1 MASRAWSPVIRI
13 LLAAL
18 TVLTTATWETTSVK
32 ADSDGTCQMAYGLTP
47 TSIPDWLMPVSENTN
62 LATANRYDVL
72 AAELLSSGLVDGST
86 CPAQGLNPDGSA
98 NGCGIEL
105 THEQVLTW
113 QNQFDSVILSSSQAA
128 ELPPKVVKAV
138 IAVESQFWPAA
149 NWTLGEI
156 GLGQMTTYGADLV
169 LMWRPAYFQTIC
181 RQTYGE
187 VGCTTQYQ
195 FLDSSTQYLLRG
207 MVLRDI
213 EATCPNCPGG
223 VDLEKGNQ
231 AIRVLTETLNAS
243 CLQSTRIFNLATGK
257 QPAAF
262 LSYDDYWRL
271 VLANYHAGAGCVYQ
285 ALRKTGNP
293 NNWNSIAANF
303 STREKRAAI
312 AAVSRF

>member
-47 TSIPDWLMPVSENTN
+47 TSIPDWLMPVSGNTN

-72 AAELLSSGLVDGST
+72 AAELLSSGLVDGIS

-105 THEQVLTW
+105 TKDQVHTW
-113 QNQFDSVILSSSQAA
+113 QNLFDSVILSSSQTA

-149 NWTLGEI
+149 SWTLGEI

-169 LMWRPAYFQTIC
+169 LMWRPAYFQSIC

-195 FLDSSTQYLLRG
+195 FLDS
-207 MVLRDI
+207 
-213 EATCPNCPGG
+213 
-223 VDLEKGNQ
+223 
-231 AIRVLTETLNAS
+231 
-243 CLQSTRIFNLATGK
+243 
-257 QPAAF
+257 
-262 LSYDDYWRL
+262 
-271 VLANYHAGAGCVYQ
+271 
-285 ALRKTGNP
+285 
-293 NNWNSIAANF
+293 
-303 STREKRAAI
+303 
-312 AAVSRF
+312 